1 MDNDRIETLLL
12 KLLEDMAVVKSR
24 LDSIEEIKLD
34 AKELASK
41 VDKIES
47 EQSTHHKQ
55 LQSLET
61 GQNTLESFIRNE
73 MTDSQKQSKTITVSV
88 GVAVVSAIVTIIVAF
103 L

>member
-55 LQSLET
+55 ITSLEKR
-61 GQNTLESFIRNE
+61 QSALEGFIRSE
-73 MTDSQKQSKTITVSV
+73 MSDSNKQHKTTTVSV
-88 GVAVVSAIVTIIVAF
+88 GIAILTAVLSLIITLF
-103 L
+103 